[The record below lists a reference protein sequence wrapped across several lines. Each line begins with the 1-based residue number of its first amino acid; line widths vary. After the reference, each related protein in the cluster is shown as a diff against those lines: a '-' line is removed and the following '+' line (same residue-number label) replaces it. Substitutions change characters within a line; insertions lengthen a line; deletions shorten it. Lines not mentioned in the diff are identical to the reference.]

1 MDLYQGGARVAT
13 LVVMPVDHATATVS
27 VRCNK
32 ISIAEG
38 VLTAWKTYSGEYSQS
53 VHEGSWPLVNVAHF
67 RFSED
72 R

>member
-1 MDLYQGGARVAT
+1 MDLYQGDSNMAT
-13 LVVMPVDHATATVS
+13 LVVIPLDHATATAT

-53 VHEGSWPLVNVAHF
+53 AHEGSWPLVNVAHF
-67 RFSED
+67 RFLQD